1 MLPLLTTSDED
12 WTSRLALED
21 LMVLPHYAFFKG
33 RIIPYAEARVG
44 VLTHGLNYGTGVF
57 SGIRGYWNDDEQEL
71 FVFRPEDHYRRFLE
85 SARMIGMQLPLDQS
99 QLTAALADLLRREGY
114 REDCYVRSLAF
125 YADETVGVRLH
136 DLTPEIS
143 IVAMPYG
150 RYIDKEEGAHATISS
165 WRRVD
170 DNAIP
175 ARGKIVGAYVNSALA
190 KSEAMRAG
198 FDEAIVLNRDG
209 HISEGSA
216 ANFFLV
222 RNGVVLT
229 PPITDNILEGITRRT
244 VIELLAREMGLTVV
258 ERSIDR
264 SEIYVAEEALFVGTG
279 VQIVAVT
286 RVDHRPIGTGRIGPI
301 ASALRTLYFDVV
313 RGRRP
318 EYRNWCMPVYAP
330 AAAPGTDLF
339 SGYRS
344 RRATAGMAK

>member
-1 MLPLLTTSDED
+1 M
-12 WTSRLALED
+12 A
-21 LMVLPHYAFFKG
+21 LPHYAFFQG
-33 RIIPYAEARVG
+33 RVVPYSEARVG
-44 VLTHGLNYGTGVF
+44 VLTHALNYGTGVF
-57 SGIRGYWNDDEQEL
+57 SGIRGYWNPDEKEL
-71 FVFRPEDHYRRFLE
+71 FVFRPEDHYRRFLD
-85 SARMIGMQLPLDQS
+85 SARMLGMTLPLDAG
-99 QLTAALADLLRREGY
+99 QLAAAVTDLLRKEGF

-143 IVAMPYG
+143 IVSMPYG

-175 ARGKIVGAYVNSALA
+175 ARGKIVGSYVNSALA
-190 KSEAMRAG
+190 KTEAMRSG
-198 FDEAIVLNRDG
+198 FDEAIVLNGDG

-216 ANFFLV
+216 ANFLLV

-244 VIELLAREMGLTVV
+244 VIDLLRDVLRVEVV

-264 SEIYVAEEALFVGTG
+264 SEIYIADEALFVGTG
-279 VQIVAVT
+279 VQIVAIT
-286 RVDHRPIGTGRIGPI
+286 RVDHRPVGNGRIGPI
-301 ASALRTLYFDVV
+301 ASALRKLYFDVV

-318 EYRNWCMPVYAP
+318 EYRHWCAPVYGSAASVEESAVGGREEVARP
-330 AAAPGTDLF
+330 AVA
-339 SGYRS
+339 RS
-344 RRATAGMAK
+344 

>member
-1 MLPLLTTSDED
+1 MLQMSTACDED
-12 WTSRLALED
+12 WTFRLALED
-21 LMVLPHYAFFKG
+21 GMSLPRYAFFQG
-33 RIIPYAEARVG
+33 RVVPYSEARVG

-57 SGIRGYWNDDEQEL
+57 SGIRGYWNADEHEL
-71 FVFRPEDHYRRFLE
+71 FVFRPDDHYRRFLE
-85 SARMIGMQLPLDQS
+85 SARMIGMQLPLDS
-99 QLTAALADLLRREGY
+99 CQLTSALVDLLRREGF

-143 IVAMPYG
+143 IVSIPYG
-150 RYIDKEEGAHATISS
+150 RYIEKEEGAHATISS

-244 VIELLAREMGLTVV
+244 VIELLGRELGRTVV

-264 SEIYVAEEALFVGTG
+264 SEIYVADEAFFVGTG
-279 VQIVAVT
+279 VQIVAAT

-301 ASALRTLYFDVV
+301 AEALRKLYFDVV

-318 EYRNWCMPVYAP
+318 DYRQWCAPVYAG
-330 AAAPGTDLF
+330 AAALAEVTSAP
-339 SGYRS
+339 R
-344 RRATAGMAK
+344 

>member
-1 MLPLLTTSDED
+1 MALP
-12 WTSRLALED
+12 R
-21 LMVLPHYAFFKG
+21 YAFFQG
-33 RIIPYAEARVG
+33 RIVPYSEARVG
-44 VLTHGLNYGTGVF
+44 VLTHALNYGTGVF
-57 SGIRGYWNDDEQEL
+57 SGIRGYWNPDENEL
-71 FVFRPEDHYRRFLE
+71 FVFRPDDHYRRFLE
-85 SARMIGMQLPLDQS
+85 SATMLGMALPLDAG
-99 QLTAALADLLRREGY
+99 QLTAAVMQLLRREGF
-114 REDCYVRSLAF
+114 REDCYARSLAF

-143 IVAMPYG
+143 IVSMPYG

-175 ARGKIVGAYVNSALA
+175 ARGKIVGSYVNSALA
-190 KSEAMRAG
+190 KTEAMRSG
-198 FDEAIVLNRDG
+198 FDDAIVLNADG

-216 ANFFLV
+216 ANFMLV

-244 VIELLAREMGLTVV
+244 VMDLLREELGVTVV

-264 SEIYVAEEALFVGTG
+264 SEIYVADEAMFVGTG

-286 RVDHRPIGTGRIGPI
+286 RVDHRPVGTGRIGPVV
-301 ASALRTLYFDVV
+301 SALRKLYFDVV

-318 EYRNWCMPVYAP
+318 DYRHWCAPVYGP
-330 AAAPGTDLF
+330 AAALEETEGAVKPAVA
-339 SGYRS
+339 RS
-344 RRATAGMAK
+344 

>member
-1 MLPLLTTSDED
+1 MALP
-12 WTSRLALED
+12 R
-21 LMVLPHYAFFKG
+21 YAFFKG
-33 RIIPYAEARVG
+33 RIVPYSEARVG

-57 SGIRGYWNDDEQEL
+57 SGIRGYWNPDEKEL

-85 SARMIGMQLPLDQS
+85 SAKMLGMTLPLDAP
-99 QLTAALADLLRREGY
+99 QLTAVLADLLRKEGF

-143 IVAMPYG
+143 IVSMPYG

-175 ARGKIVGAYVNSALA
+175 ARGKIVGSYVNSALA
-190 KSEAMRAG
+190 KTEAMRSG
-198 FDEAIVLNRDG
+198 FDEAIVLNGDG

-216 ANFFLV
+216 ANFLLV

-244 VIELLAREMGLTVV
+244 VIDLLRDELGVTVV

-286 RVDHRPIGTGRIGPI
+286 RVDHRPVGTGRIGPI
-301 ASALRTLYFDVV
+301 ATALRKLYFDVV

-318 EYRNWCMPVYAP
+318 DYRRWCAPVYGP
-330 AAAPGTDLF
+330 AAALEENEGAVRPAVA
-339 SGYRS
+339 RS
-344 RRATAGMAK
+344 

>member
-1 MLPLLTTSDED
+1 M
-12 WTSRLALED
+12 A
-21 LMVLPHYAFFKG
+21 LPHYAFFKG
-33 RIIPYAEARVG
+33 RVVPYSEARVG

-57 SGIRGYWNDDEQEL
+57 SGIRGYWNPDENEL
-71 FVFRPEDHYRRFLE
+71 FVFRPDDHYRRFLE
-85 SARMIGMQLPLDQS
+85 SAKMLGMALPLDAG
-99 QLTAALADLLRREGY
+99 QLSAALTELLRREGF

-143 IVAMPYG
+143 IVSMPYG

-175 ARGKIVGAYVNSALA
+175 ARGKIVGSYVNSALA
-190 KSEAMRAG
+190 KTEAMRSG
-198 FDEAIVLNRDG
+198 FDEAIVLNGDG

-216 ANFFLV
+216 ANFLLV

-229 PPITDNILEGITRRT
+229 PSITDNILEGITRRT
-244 VIELLAREMGLTVV
+244 VIDLLRDELGVTVV

-264 SEIYVAEEALFVGTG
+264 SEIYVADEALLVGTG

-286 RVDHRPIGTGRIGPI
+286 RVDHRPVGNGRIGPI
-301 ASALRTLYFDVV
+301 ASALRKLYFDVV

-318 EYRNWCMPVYAP
+318 NYRHWCAPVYGSAATIEESRAP
-330 AAAPGTDLF
+330 EHAARPAIA
-339 SGYRS
+339 RS
-344 RRATAGMAK
+344 

>member
-1 MLPLLTTSDED
+1 MALP
-12 WTSRLALED
+12 R
-21 LMVLPHYAFFKG
+21 YAFFKG
-33 RIIPYAEARVG
+33 RIVPYSEARVG

-57 SGIRGYWNDDEQEL
+57 SGIRGYWNPDENEL

-85 SARMIGMQLPLDQS
+85 SAKMLGMTLPLDAK
-99 QLTAALADLLRREGY
+99 QLTAALTDLLRKEGF

-143 IVAMPYG
+143 IVSMPYG
-150 RYIDKEEGAHATISS
+150 RYIEKEEGAHATISS

-170 DNAIP
+170 DNSIP
-175 ARGKIVGAYVNSALA
+175 ARGKIVGSYVNSALA
-190 KSEAMRAG
+190 KTEAMRSG
-198 FDEAIVLNRDG
+198 FDEAIVLNSDG

-216 ANFFLV
+216 AHFFLV

-244 VIELLAREMGLTVV
+244 VIDLLRDELGVTVV

-264 SEIYVAEEALFVGTG
+264 SEIYVADEALFVGTG

-286 RVDHRPIGTGRIGPI
+286 RVDHRPVGIGRIGPI
-301 ASALRTLYFDVV
+301 ASALRKLYFDVV

-318 EYRNWCMPVYAP
+318 DYRHWCAPVYGSAP
-330 AAAPGTDLF
+330 ALEENEGAVRPAVA
-339 SGYRS
+339 RS
-344 RRATAGMAK
+344 

>member
-1 MLPLLTTSDED
+1 MALP
-12 WTSRLALED
+12 R
-21 LMVLPHYAFFKG
+21 YAFFKG
-33 RIIPYAEARVG
+33 RVVPYSEARVG

-57 SGIRGYWNDDEQEL
+57 SGIRGYWNPDENEL

-85 SARMIGMQLPLDQS
+85 SASMLGMSLPLDAA
-99 QLTAALADLLRREGY
+99 QLTAALMDLLRKEGF

-143 IVAMPYG
+143 IVAIPYG
-150 RYIDKEEGAHATISS
+150 RYIEKEEGAHATISS

-190 KSEAMRAG
+190 KSEAMRSG
-198 FDEAIVLNRDG
+198 FDDAIVLNRDG

-229 PPITDNILEGITRRT
+229 PPVTDNILEGITRRT
-244 VIELLAREMGLTVV
+244 VMDLLRDELGVTVV

-279 VQIVAVT
+279 VQIVAIT
-286 RVDHRPIGTGRIGPI
+286 RVDHRPVGNGRIGPI
-301 ASALRTLYFDVV
+301 ASALRKLYFDVV

-318 EYRNWCMPVYAP
+318 EYRPWCAPVYGS
-330 AAAPGTDLF
+330 AAALEEAP
-339 SGYRS
+339 SGGHDGAVRTAVARS
-344 RRATAGMAK
+344 

>member
-1 MLPLLTTSDED
+1 MALP
-12 WTSRLALED
+12 R
-21 LMVLPHYAFFKG
+21 YAFFKG
-33 RIIPYAEARVG
+33 RVVPYSEARVG

-57 SGIRGYWNDDEQEL
+57 SGIRGYWNPEENEL
-71 FVFRPEDHYRRFLE
+71 FVFRPDDHYRRFLE
-85 SARMIGMQLPLDQS
+85 SAKMLGMALPLDAG
-99 QLTAALADLLRREGY
+99 QLSAAVTELLRKEGF

-143 IVAMPYG
+143 IVSMPYG

-175 ARGKIVGAYVNSALA
+175 ARGKIVGSYVNSALA
-190 KSEAMRAG
+190 KTEAMRSG
-198 FDEAIVLNRDG
+198 FDEAIVLNGDG
-209 HISEGSA
+209 HIAEGSA
-216 ANFFLV
+216 ANFLLV
-222 RNGVVLT
+222 RGGVVLT

-244 VIELLAREMGLTVV
+244 VIDLLRDELGVTVV

-264 SEIYVAEEALFVGTG
+264 SEIYVADEAHLVGTG

-286 RVDHRPIGTGRIGPI
+286 RVDHRPVGNGRIGPI
-301 ASALRTLYFDVV
+301 ASALRKIYFDVV

-318 EYRNWCMPVYAP
+318 DYRHWCAPVYGS
-330 AAAPGTDLF
+330 AATIE
-339 SGYRS
+339 
-344 RRATAGMAK
+344 

>member
-1 MLPLLTTSDED
+1 MALP
-12 WTSRLALED
+12 RF
-21 LMVLPHYAFFKG
+21 AFFKG
-33 RIIPYAEARVG
+33 RVVPYSEARVG

-57 SGIRGYWNDDEQEL
+57 SGIRGYWNPDENEL

-85 SARMIGMQLPLDQS
+85 SASMLGMTLPLDAG
-99 QLTAALADLLRREGY
+99 QLTAALMDLLRKEGF

-143 IVAMPYG
+143 IVAIPYG

-190 KSEAMRAG
+190 KSEAMRSG
-198 FDEAIVLNRDG
+198 FDDAIVLNRDG

-229 PPITDNILEGITRRT
+229 PPVTDNILEGITRRT
-244 VIELLAREMGLTVV
+244 VMDLLRDELGVTVV

-264 SEIYVAEEALFVGTG
+264 SEIYVSEEALFVGTG
-279 VQIVAVT
+279 VQIVAIT
-286 RVDHRPIGTGRIGPI
+286 RVDHRPVGNGRIGPI
-301 ASALRTLYFDVV
+301 ASALRKLYFDVV

-318 EYRNWCMPVYAP
+318 EYRHWCAPVYGP
-330 AAAPGTDLF
+330 AALEEAP
-339 SGYRS
+339 SGRHEGAVRAAVARS
-344 RRATAGMAK
+344 

>member
-1 MLPLLTTSDED
+1 LDLQVGLHREDVMALP
-12 WTSRLALED
+12 R
-21 LMVLPHYAFFKG
+21 YAFFHG
-33 RIIPYAEARVG
+33 RIVPYSEARVG

-57 SGIRGYWNDDEQEL
+57 SGMRGYWNAEEKEL

-85 SARMIGMQLPLDQS
+85 SAKMLGMELPWNERELAA
-99 QLTAALADLLRREGY
+99 TATDLLGTEGY

-136 DLTPEIS
+136 DLTAEVS
-143 IVAMPYG
+143 IVAIPYG

-198 FDEAIVLNRDG
+198 FDEAIVLSADG

-216 ANFFLV
+216 ANFMLV
-222 RNGVVLT
+222 RNGVVIT

-244 VIELLAREMGLTVV
+244 VIELLERELRVPV
-258 ERSIDR
+258 QERSIDR
-264 SEIYVAEEALFVGTG
+264 SEIYVADEALFVGTG
-279 VQIVAVT
+279 VQIVAIT
-286 RVDHRPIGTGRIGPI
+286 RVDHRPVGSGRIGPI
-301 ASALRTLYFDVV
+301 AASVRDLYFRVV
-313 RGRRP
+313 RGQHP
-318 EYRNWCMPVYAP
+318 EYRRWCVPVYAGARARASSP
-330 AAAPGTDLF
+330 AAN
-339 SGYRS
+339 S
-344 RRATAGMAK
+344 

>member
-1 MLPLLTTSDED
+1 M
-12 WTSRLALED
+12 A
-21 LMVLPHYAFFKG
+21 LPHYAFFQG
-33 RIIPYAEARVG
+33 RVVPYSEARVG
-44 VLTHGLNYGTGVF
+44 VLTHALNYGTGVF
-57 SGIRGYWNDDEQEL
+57 SGIRGYWNPDEKEL

-85 SARMIGMQLPLDQS
+85 SARMLGMTLPLDAG
-99 QLTAALADLLRREGY
+99 QLAAAVTDLLTKEGF

-143 IVAMPYG
+143 IVSMPYG

-175 ARGKIVGAYVNSALA
+175 ARGKIVGSYVNSALA
-190 KSEAMRAG
+190 KTEAMRSG
-198 FDEAIVLNRDG
+198 FDEAIVLNGDG

-216 ANFFLV
+216 ANFLLV

-244 VIELLAREMGLTVV
+244 VIDLLRDVLHVEVV

-264 SEIYVAEEALFVGTG
+264 SEIYIADEALFVGTG
-279 VQIVAVT
+279 VQIVAIT
-286 RVDHRPIGTGRIGPI
+286 RVDHRPVGNGRIGPI
-301 ASALRTLYFDVV
+301 ASALRKLYFEVV

-318 EYRNWCMPVYAP
+318 EYRHWCSPVYG
-330 AAAPGTDLF
+330 AAAAVEESPVG
-339 SGYRS
+339 GREEVGRPAVARS
-344 RRATAGMAK
+344 

>member
-1 MLPLLTTSDED
+1 M
-12 WTSRLALED
+12 
-21 LMVLPHYAFFKG
+21 
-33 RIIPYAEARVG
+33 
-44 VLTHGLNYGTGVF
+44 
-57 SGIRGYWNDDEQEL
+57 
-71 FVFRPEDHYRRFLE
+71 
-85 SARMIGMQLPLDQS
+85 
-99 QLTAALADLLRREGY
+99 TAALVDLLRREGFH
-114 REDCYVRSLAF
+114 EDCYVRSLAF

-143 IVAMPYG
+143 IVSIPYG

-244 VIELLAREMGLTVV
+244 VIELLGRELGRTVV

-264 SEIYVAEEALFVGTG
+264 SEIYVADEAFFVGTG

-301 ASALRTLYFDVV
+301 AEALRKLYFDVV

-318 EYRNWCMPVYAP
+318 DYRHWCAPVYAG
-330 AAAPGTDLF
+330 AAASGTDSLDA
-339 SGYRS
+339 YRN
-344 RRATAGMAK
+344 RRAAAGTAK

>member
-1 MLPLLTTSDED
+1 MALP
-12 WTSRLALED
+12 R
-21 LMVLPHYAFFKG
+21 YAFFKG
-33 RIIPYAEARVG
+33 RVVPYSEARVG

-57 SGIRGYWNDDEQEL
+57 SGIRGYWNPDENEL
-71 FVFRPEDHYRRFLE
+71 FAFRPGDHYQRFLE
-85 SARMIGMQLPLDQS
+85 SAKILGMTLPLDAG
-99 QLTAALADLLRREGY
+99 QLTAAMTELLRKEGF

-136 DLTPEIS
+136 GLTPEIS
-143 IVAMPYG
+143 IVSMPYG
-150 RYIDKEEGAHATISS
+150 RYIDKEEGAHATVSS

-190 KSEAMRAG
+190 KSEAMRSG
-198 FDEAIVLNRDG
+198 FDEAIVLNGDG
-209 HISEGSA
+209 HIAEGSA

-222 RNGVVLT
+222 RNGVALT

-244 VIELLAREMGLTVV
+244 VIDLLRDELGVTVV

-264 SEIYVAEEALFVGTG
+264 SEIYVSEEALFVGTG

-286 RVDHRPIGTGRIGPI
+286 RVDHRPVGNGQIGPI
-301 ASALRTLYFDVV
+301 AAALRKLYFDVV

-318 EYRNWCMPVYAP
+318 EYRHWCTPVYGPPAALEKAP
-330 AAAPGTDLF
+330 AGRGVAGAAAA
-339 SGYRS
+339 RS
-344 RRATAGMAK
+344 

>member
-1 MLPLLTTSDED
+1 MALPN
-12 WTSRLALED
+12 
-21 LMVLPHYAFFKG
+21 YAFFQG
-33 RIIPYAEARVG
+33 RIVPYSEARVG
-44 VLTHGLNYGTGVF
+44 VLTHALNYGTGVF
-57 SGIRGYWNDDEQEL
+57 SGIRGYWNPDEKEL
-71 FVFRPEDHYRRFLE
+71 FVFRPEDHYRRFLD
-85 SARMIGMQLPLDQS
+85 SARMLGMTLPLDAG
-99 QLTAALADLLRREGY
+99 QLAAAVTDLLKKEGF

-143 IVAMPYG
+143 IVSMPYG

-175 ARGKIVGAYVNSALA
+175 ARGKIVGSYVNSALA
-190 KSEAMRAG
+190 KTEAMRSG
-198 FDEAIVLNRDG
+198 FDEAIVLNGDG

-216 ANFFLV
+216 ANFLLV

-244 VIELLAREMGLTVV
+244 VIDLLRDVLRVEVV

-264 SEIYVAEEALFVGTG
+264 SEIYIADEALFVGTG
-279 VQIVAVT
+279 VQIVAIT
-286 RVDHRPIGTGRIGPI
+286 RVDHRPVGNGRIGPI
-301 ASALRTLYFDVV
+301 ASALRKLYFEVV

-318 EYRNWCMPVYAP
+318 EYRHWCAPVYGSAASVEESPVGGREEVARP
-330 AAAPGTDLF
+330 AVA
-339 SGYRS
+339 RS
-344 RRATAGMAK
+344 